1 MPSGTASFDK
11 APGDETEFPI
21 RRDAVQAAPLTDEDD
36 YFPDLFEAEEDPA
49 ATRAAGKV
57 AWARNDRLSPCY
69 SHLLLDSSDR
79 VVVDKSFEIGKAE
92 IELLIALNRYQPR
105 GKNDIIAFG
114 LRGARLRGEESFEE
128 VERLLLDDARPD
140 HLNYR
145 CVVGYYFRATGKF
158 SAFTGSTVP
167 WQGYM
172 AAGTI
177 KYNLLSPGCYI
188 YKKGTHMPATRSRWV
203 TPALR
208 LSDAEGAHSGE
219 ATVLRNKRDL
229 AFEVTDTWDYCS
241 PADNIHCAYSNSKFS
256 SLGCQTIKGGMNDG
270 LWADFAATLRT
281 LPEGARVDYVMFTG
295 AEASLAASLVKA
307 GKSAT
312 DPEALRRLGRLRVG
326 SMGDEVKRLQAR
338 LGAEQTGYLGPA
350 TKKKLVDFQA
360 ANGFPADGVYSPAID
375 KKLGWNVLAEHA
387 PAEAP
392 AVAAPAVA
400 APASAAV
407 AVATPAAV
415 PSPAP
420 TPSPAVAPPTP
431 PAAVASPAPV
441 ATPAPASVAVDS
453 PAPAPVAAPASAPSP
468 APAMVTPAPAV
479 AAAPPTTP
487 ALSPAVVPSPASA
500 PIATVAAAPTDAGQP
515 SPAVLAALA
524 ALAAPAAAAPA
535 PSPLVLAQAVG
546 AETVTRT
553 ADISTSRS
561 ASPRQSPGPDLAV
574 HAPSLWLGRWVATLG
589 FVLLLAAVAVVVAK
603 LMGQGAVGPQSTRD
617 WIEFGFTWLVLL
629 ASVLITAAGIRMSRK

>member
-21 RRDAVQAAPLTDEDD
+21 RRDALPAAPLTDEDD
-36 YFPDLFEAEEDPA
+36 YLPDLFEAEEDPA
-49 ATRAAGKV
+49 ATRAAGRV

-69 SHLLLDSSDR
+69 SHLLLDSSDK

-114 LRGARLRGEESFEE
+114 LRGARLRGDESFEDE
-128 VERLLLDDARPD
+128 DRLPLEDARPD

-145 CVVGYYFRATGKF
+145 CIVGYYFRATGKF

-229 AFEVTDTWDYCS
+229 TFELTDTWDYCS

-295 AEASLAASLVKA
+295 AEASLAAGFVRA
-307 GKSAT
+307 GKTAN

-360 ANGFPADGVYSPAID
+360 ANGFPADGVYSPVID
-375 KKLGWNVLAEHA
+375 KKLGWNVLAEYA
-387 PAEAP
+387 PAVPP
-392 AVAAPAVA
+392 AVAAPAVEAQA
-400 APASAAV
+400 AATAAV
-407 AVATPAAV
+407 AAPPAVA
-415 PSPAP
+415 SPAP
-420 TPSPAVAPPTP
+420 IPSPAVAPPTP
-431 PAAVASPAPV
+431 PAVVASPAL
-441 ATPAPASVAVDS
+441 
-453 PAPAPVAAPASAPSP
+453 VAAPANAPSP
-468 APAMVTPAPAV
+468 APAVNAPAPAV
-479 AAAPPTTP
+479 AAAPPAAP
-487 ALSPAVVPSPASA
+487 APSLAVEPSPTSA
-500 PIATVAAAPTDAGQP
+500 PIAMVAAPLTDAGQP

-524 ALAAPAAAAPA
+524 TLATPGAAAPPA
-535 PSPLVLAQAVG
+535 SPSVLAQAGG
-546 AETVTRT
+546 ADTVART
-553 ADISTSRS
+553 ADKSTSRS
-561 ASPRQSPGPDLAV
+561 APPRQSPGPNRAV
-574 HAPSLWLGRWVATLG
+574 HAPSPWLGRWVATLG

-603 LMGQGAVGPQSTRD
+603 LTEQGAVGPQSTRD
-617 WIEFGFTWLVLL
+617 WIEFGFTWLVIL
-629 ASVLITAAGIRMSRK
+629 ASVFITAAGVRMSRN

>member
-11 APGDETEFPI
+11 APGDETEFSI
-21 RRDAVQAAPLTDEDD
+21 RRDALPAAPLTDEDD
-36 YFPDLFEAEEDPA
+36 YHADVFEAEEDPA
-49 ATRAAGKV
+49 ATRAAGRV
-57 AWARNDRLSPCY
+57 AWARNDRFSPCY

-114 LRGARLRGEESFEE
+114 LRGARLRGKESFEE
-128 VERLLLDDARPD
+128 VERLPLEDARPD

-219 ATVLRNKRDL
+219 ATVLRNKGDL
-229 AFEVTDTWDYCS
+229 AFELTDTWDYCS
-241 PADNIHCAYSNSKFS
+241 PADNIHCAYSNTKFS

-295 AEASLAASLVKA
+295 AEASLAASFVKA
-307 GKSAT
+307 GKTAS

-338 LGAEQTGYLGPA
+338 LGTEQTGYLGPA

-360 ANGFPADGVYSPAID
+360 ANGLPADGVYSPAID
-375 KKLGWNVLAEHA
+375 KKLGWNVLTEHA
-387 PAEAP
+387 PVEP
-392 AVAAPAVA
+392 VAVAAPTIA
-400 APASAAV
+400 APAAAAV
-407 AVATPAAV
+407 AVAIPAATPPPPPTPA
-415 PSPAP
+415 
-420 TPSPAVAPPTP
+420 PAVAPPTP
-431 PAAVASPAPV
+431 AVAV
-441 ATPAPASVAVDS
+441 AAPAEA
-453 PAPAPVAAPASAPSP
+453 PAPAPVPAPASAPSP
-468 APAMVTPAPAV
+468 APVMAAPAPAV
-479 AAAPPTTP
+479 AAAPAPSPTV
-487 ALSPAVVPSPASA
+487 APSPASA
-500 PIATVAAAPTDAGQP
+500 STATVAGVPTDSGQP
-515 SPAVLAALA
+515 SAAVLAALA
-524 ALAAPAAAAPA
+524 ALATPAAAAPPA
-535 PSPLVLAQAVG
+535 SPSVVAQAVG
-546 AETVTRT
+546 ADTVART
-553 ADISTSRS
+553 ADMSTSRS
-561 ASPRQSPGPDLAV
+561 APPRQSPGPDRAAQ
-574 HAPSLWLGRWVATLG
+574 APSPWLGRWVATLG
-589 FVLLLAAVAVVVAK
+589 FVLLLAAVAVVAAK

-617 WIEFGFTWLVLL
+617 WIELGFTWLVLL
-629 ASVLITAAGIRMSRK
+629 ASVFITAAGIRMSRR